1 MERETGKRKTLL
13 VFKILETKHME
24 IEIDYRWCLCL
35 YSFIIIYFYFY
46 FYFFSCC
53 CYLILGDFLLN
64 DRDFGFLFW
73 ILGMWF

>member
-24 IEIDYRWCLCL
+24 IEIDYRWWCLCL

-46 FYFFSCC
+46 FFS
-53 CYLILGDFLLN
+53 LN
-64 DRDFGFLFW
+64 KEVRVSEQSKMQNLKE
-73 ILGMWF
+73 ME

>member
-35 YSFIIIYFYFY
+35 YSFIIIYFYS
-46 FYFFSCC
+46 YFFS
-53 CYLILGDFLLN
+53 LN
-64 DRDFGFLFW
+64 KEVRVSDQSKMQNLKE
-73 ILGMWF
+73 ME

>member
-46 FYFFSCC
+46 FFS
-53 CYLILGDFLLN
+53 LN
-64 DRDFGFLFW
+64 KEVRVSEQSKMQNLKE
-73 ILGMWF
+73 ME